1 MPLIVKEEKIMIE
14 EASKKGR
21 FASRAG
27 VIAAITAGVVA
38 CAGCCA
44 PLIAPLVAWLGISAL
59 GAAATGWYLGIA
71 GLFALGVSAILWL
84 RHRRKSLSIMSD
96 DACCN
101 RPSCK
106 I

>member
-1 MPLIVKEEKIMIE
+1 MIE
-14 EASKKGR
+14 GTSKKGK
-21 FASRAG
+21 FAGRAG
-27 VIAAITAGVVA
+27 VIAAITAGVAA

-44 PLIAPLVAWLGISAL
+44 PLIAPLVAWLGISTL
-59 GAAATGWYLGIA
+59 GAAATGWYLGMA

-84 RHRRKSLSIMSD
+84 RHRPKSFAIMSD

-101 RPSCK
+101 RPTCK